1 MEQKA
6 FVDSGAQTT
15 IMSAQTAEQC
25 NIMHLLDKKMAGM
38 AHGVGTGKI
47 LGRIHQVRIEVQG
60 QHIPVAI
67 TVMEQESMPFLFGL
81 DNMRRFRC
89 CIDLEKNELRFSSEG
104 IACPFL
110 SEAECFALEDERMP
124 KKQKKEGGEEGD
136 LMPEPAAGTS
146 AAGAA
151 GAAAAPPPAVAQP
164 PPPAPSTAPGNVV
177 WTQPPAAGVAPAP
190 EALQQPPAAAR
201 APPSADAAKVQ
212 QLVALGFPPAQ
223 ARAALQQAGGNVE
236 VAASLLFNASG
247 LGF

>member
-15 IMSAQTAEQC
+15 IMSAQTAEEC

-89 CIDLEKNELRFSSEG
+89 CIDLEKNELRFGSEG

-110 SEAECFALEDERMP
+110 SEAECFALEDGRMP
-124 KKQKKEGGEEGD
+124 KKQKKEGGEGD
-136 LMPEPAAGTS
+136 QMPEPAAGTS
-146 AAGAA
+146 AAGAP
-151 GAAAAPPPAVAQP
+151 GATATPPPAAAQP

-177 WTQPPAAGVAPAP
+177 GTQPPAAGVAPAP
-190 EALQQPPAAAR
+190 AALQQPPPAAR
-201 APPSADAAKVQ
+201 APPSADTAKVQ
-212 QLVALGFPPAQ
+212 QLVALGFPPEQ

-236 VAASLLFNASG
+236 VAASLLFQASG